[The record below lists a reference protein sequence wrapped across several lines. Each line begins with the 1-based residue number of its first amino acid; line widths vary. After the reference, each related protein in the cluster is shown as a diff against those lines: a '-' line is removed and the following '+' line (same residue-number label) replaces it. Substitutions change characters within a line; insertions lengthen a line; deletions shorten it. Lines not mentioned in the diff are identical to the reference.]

1 MPALSKKQQKF
12 MGIVRSIQ
20 KGEQPA
26 SKFSKDAQ
34 DVAKDMKKSSVKKFA
49 GTKHKGLPSKVR
61 KEYILNKL
69 RKTIREE
76 LEDYRYGSGDI
87 VKDVNPTC
95 PHYGAMGKVK
105 SVNPRSVVF
114 VVMNKGKNFKPGME
128 LEKSHDQMKKMNENK
143 VYKVG
148 DTVSLLSFDRR
159 HRGRAK
165 VKGVTKSRPNKFG
178 IKNHYVTNKGTF
190 TDMEVEGTEA
200 FKLRFK
206 GDTEK
211 KVTKAMNSPYGVVLP
226 EQSVNEKMRPAVKK
240 LLKQK
245 GYGPIFQAIDNS
257 KRQFKQMKYSRGEIQ
272 DTLIG
277 MFGSEDPKIL
287 QKIKESINESQPFAD
302 FTQFPKLSRAQQESL
317 DELFGFAESYQI
329 YNAFEK
335 DPKKFIKTLDD
346 MANIRKASNKKPKGV
361 NFNKGKKQFVK
372 EIANQEISALQNLE
386 KGLDKLRKDYIKIM
400 SIGDKTLKNKQYN
413 DYYDYILNAK
423 KGIGNLTQ
431 TLKRKQMLG
440 EGRYHDWRNDE
451 SMTPKQ
457 KIGRSMREIR
467 DALNELDKT
476 VKMNLKLK
484 TELKMKSEDYW
495 KNTHKALTK
504 ISERLVKM
512 ANKVGNLK

>member
-1 MPALSKKQQKF
+1 MDKDLSDEAKELVVSSAKEMDHIFEMEKQVVNGEEVDHDPVEH
-12 MGIVRSIQ
+12 GIELTNIISFQLGRVAEMI
-20 KGEQPA
+20 GEDFERDTNFI
-26 SKFSKDAQ
+26 KMH
-34 DVAKDMKKSSVKKFA
+34 VM
-49 GTKHKGLPSKVR
+49 
-61 KEYILNKL
+61 E
-69 RKTIREE
+69 
-76 LEDYRYGSGDI
+76 I
-87 VKDVNPTC
+87 VKRHKRDVDEASTTASAGAANPMGTGIYYDT
-95 PHYGAMGKVK
+95 PHAF
-105 SVNPRSVVF
+105 RS
-114 VVMNKGKNFKPGME
+114 KRKKDKEKLKKITRAGGYKP
-128 LEKSHDQMKKMNENK
+128 
-143 VYKVG
+143 
-148 DTVSLLSFDRR
+148 
-159 HRGRAK
+159 
-165 VKGVTKSRPNKFG
+165 
-178 IKNHYVTNKGTF
+178 
-190 TDMEVEGTEA
+190 
-200 FKLRFK
+200 
-206 GDTEK
+206 
-211 KVTKAMNSPYGVVLP
+211 
-226 EQSVNEKMRPAVKK
+226 VNEKMRPAVKK

-346 MANIRKASNKKPKGV
+346 MAKIRKASNKKPKGV
-361 NFNKGKKQFVK
+361 NFNKSKKQFVK
-372 EIANQEISALQNLE
+372 
-386 KGLDKLRKDYIKIM
+386 
-400 SIGDKTLKNKQYN
+400 
-413 DYYDYILNAK
+413 
-423 KGIGNLTQ
+423 
-431 TLKRKQMLG
+431 